1 MNDGVSEKQPPLT
14 QPGDAGPRK
23 RYRSDDLFG
32 GEREIVITHAGN
44 GYVLRITRHN
54 KLILTK

>member
-1 MNDGVSEKQPPLT
+1 MNDGDSEKQPPQT
-14 QPGDAGPRK
+14 QSGDAGPRK
-23 RYRSDDLFG
+23 CYRSDDLFG
-32 GEREIVITHAGN
+32 GQREIIITHAGN